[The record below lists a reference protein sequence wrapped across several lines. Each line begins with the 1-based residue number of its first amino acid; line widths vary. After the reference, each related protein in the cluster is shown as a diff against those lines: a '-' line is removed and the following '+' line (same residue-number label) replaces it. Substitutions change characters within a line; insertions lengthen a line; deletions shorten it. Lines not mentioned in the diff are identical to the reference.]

1 MMDFKSG
8 GRTRKW
14 REVMQVCERAAS
26 SWVHGVQRESAEV
39 GGLEPGGAGGRTGT
53 WWTHTNSTI
62 LWLYST
68 FFFNFL
74 LSSLIFKTALYTRTH
89 RRHLA
94 ADQCNLINQLN
105 HDAKLLPQ
113 IVSATVLE
121 KIWAD
126 SASGF
131 TRLLFPPTHT
141 HINMQ

>member
-1 MMDFKSG
+1 MKRGDASVRESSLLVSARSAKGERGGRWTGTRGSRRAHWYMMDAHEF
-8 GRTRKW
+8 
-14 REVMQVCERAAS
+14 
-26 SWVHGVQRESAEV
+26 H
-39 GGLEPGGAGGRTGT
+39 
-53 WWTHTNSTI
+53 NSLT
-62 LWLYST
+62 LLNF

-121 KIWAD
+121 KI
-126 SASGF
+126 
-131 TRLLFPPTHT
+131 
-141 HINMQ
+141 